1 MILFPL
7 LLYLFITLLTM
18 DNDSND
24 YNYNGND
31 NDNDN
36 ESELTYMNSEEELD
50 GGVLN
55 VISNEQTKVTKRK
68 LKKISLKKSW
78 VCRNKFA

>member
-1 MILFPL
+1 MFLFPL
-7 LLYLFITLLTM
+7 LLYLFVTLLTM
-18 DNDSND
+18 DNDNND

-50 GGVLN
+50 EGVSN
-55 VISNEQTKVTKRK
+55 VISNEQTLK
-68 LKKISLKKSW
+68 LLN
-78 VCRNKFA
+78 VN

>member
-1 MILFPL
+1 
-7 LLYLFITLLTM
+7 M
-18 DNDSND
+18 DNDNND

-50 GGVLN
+50 EGVSN
-55 VISNEQTKVTKRK
+55 VISNEQTLK
-68 LKKISLKKSW
+68 LLN
-78 VCRNKFA
+78 VN